1 MQSVVTSYI
10 RFIVWAI
17 LCAMNF
23 IIIRDHHLP
32 GFQVSEVNRLIEPK
46 QLGGENPVNF
56 GSNYIDHKY
65 YNERSGQP
73 RLHNIE
79 DFCSKR
85 IVGCT
90 ASVR

>member
-10 RFIVWAI
+10 HFIVWAI

-46 QLGGENPVNF
+46 QLGEENPVNSE
-56 GSNYIDHKY
+56 SNYIDHKY
-65 YNERSGQP
+65 YNERSGQT
-73 RLHNIE
+73 
-79 DFCSKR
+79 K
-85 IVGCT
+85 T
-90 ASVR
+90 AQH